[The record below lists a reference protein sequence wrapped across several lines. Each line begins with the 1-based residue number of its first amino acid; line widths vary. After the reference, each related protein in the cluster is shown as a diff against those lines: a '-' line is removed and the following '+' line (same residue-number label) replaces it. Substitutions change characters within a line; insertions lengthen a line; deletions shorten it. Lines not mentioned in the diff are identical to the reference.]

1 MAHFLLAGWDISEH
15 IVQFYKELYA
25 EQFSLWPLLDGLFFD
40 SIGEA
45 ESIWLERRF
54 EERKVLEVVKVINGD
69 KACGH
74 DSFSMVFFQACWDVL
89 NEDFMKVFCD

>member
-1 MAHFLLAGWDISEH
+1 MSTLSSFINS
-15 IVQFYKELYA
+15 YA
-25 EQFSLWPLLDGLFFD
+25 EQFSLRPLLDGLFFD

-54 EERKVLEVVKVINGD
+54 EVRKVLEVVKVMNGD
-69 KACGH
+69 KAYGH
-74 DSFSMVFFQACWDVL
+74 DSISMVFFQDCSDVL